1 MVSRTNINYSSLL
14 YHTIINYAVLYTIPG
29 PYGGGVRWV
38 RTNPPSGT
46 CGKQKSEPN
55 HFVAVQELIE
65 GSELEASLN
74 YKRLEVPSYAL
85 YHRTVLHFVMTSLGD
100 FDLAATAAIGLEDI
114 QTFFFKRVDS
124 TGRPDSQ

>member
-1 MVSRTNINYSSLL
+1 MCFAYKPYECPGCAKSRRSYSKAM
-14 YHTIINYAVLYTIPG
+14 TMFTG

-65 GSELEASLN
+65 GSELEASL
-74 YKRLEVPSYAL
+74 KRLEVPSYAL

-100 FDLAATAAIGLEDI
+100 CYPLLRQQHWI
-114 QTFFFKRVDS
+114 RVD
-124 TGRPDSQ
+124 TNLFL